1 VFFTPDEN
9 ALVDLKSRCR
19 TYVVVDRDTR
29 WKYSTDCAAATGK
42 VRKWDWTEE
51 RDGVALRFEADD
63 IASGGG
69 HAGSRREIRY
79 PFDLAA

>member
-1 VFFTPDEN
+1 M
-9 ALVDLKSRCR
+9 
-19 TYVVVDRDTR
+19 YVVVDRDAR
-29 WKYSTDCAAATGK
+29 WKYSTDCAAAK
-42 VRKWDWTEE
+42 RKSSKMGLDSEE